1 MEILKVINNN
11 VVSAYD
17 DQKKEVVLMGK
28 GIGFGKKPGDSIEKG
43 KVEKIFSLPGEHTS
57 QFENLVANM
66 PYEHI
71 HLADETITYA
81 QKTLGRK
88 LNRNIYIT
96 LTDHMNFAIERQKKG
111 IVFSNALLWEIK
123 KYYPDEFSIGLHTID
138 RIKETLDI
146 ELPEDEAGFI
156 ALHIVN
162 AETDGE
168 STIHEVQKIPA
179 AIKDILN
186 IVRYSFPEQMDE
198 NSLAYERFL
207 THLKFFLQ
215 RALSDQSYD
224 DVDEELYGML
234 QKRYPKAYA
243 CAKKIA
249 RYMSERRNYTV
260 PEEEMVYLIT
270 HIARVARQ

>member
-17 DQKKEVVLMGK
+17 DEKKEVVLMGK
-28 GIGFGKKPGDSIEKG
+28 GIGFGKKSGDSIEKG
-43 KVEKIFSLPGEHTS
+43 KVEKIFSLPREHTS

-71 HLADETITYA
+71 RLANETIAYA

-111 IVFSNALLWEIK
+111 IVFANALLWETK
-123 KYYPDEFSIGLHTID
+123 KYYPDEFSIGLHTIE

-146 ELPEDEAGFI
+146 TLPEDEAGFI

-186 IVRYSFPEQMDE
+186 IVRYSFPDQMDE

-215 RALSDQSYD
+215 RAISNQSYD
-224 DVDEELYGML
+224 DVDEDLYEML
-234 QKRYPKAYA
+234 QKRYPKADA

-249 RYMSERRNYTV
+249 KYMSERKNYTV
-260 PEEEMVYLIT
+260 PKAEMVYLIT